1 MPGEAAGA
9 AVCRRRPFA
18 DRAFELFLRGEATEI
33 QLHPSTPQHDAN
45 RVFAADFE
53 WELEASPELL
63 WPYVSNTER
72 LNCAVG
78 VPSVEY
84 QTVRDAEQGLR
95 KIGNFRM
102 AGLNISWEEH
112 PFEWIE
118 GQRSGVLREFT
129 QGPFQWFLSVI
140 ELERRPK
147 GGTLLKHSVRIEPRG
162 WVGRCVAAME
172 VGLKGR
178 RNLDRVYRRIDATLT
193 GKLGKDRLTDP
204 FQEAVPL
211 KPARQRR
218 LEERLGELAGRGID
232 AEVVTKLGEFLRDAP
247 SQELGRIRPL
257 ALARRL
263 NTDPERTVEACL
275 HAAKCGLLSLHWDI
289 LCPTCRVSSDVKD
302 TLQAIQSHARC
313 EVCDLDFEVDF
324 GNSLELIFRAHPEL
338 RDVDLKT
345 YCIGGPEHLPHVIA
359 QVRIAPGERLDLNL
373 QLAEGIYRLR
383 GPQLPYAVTLDVQ
396 SVRGATRGQVLFAA
410 ETDSS
415 VPTLLRGGRQALT
428 LENGYQR
435 ELLVRLERTIPLKD
449 VLTAASASSMSLF
462 REIFPGEIL
471 RRGQLINVATVTLVT
486 AALDDPAR
494 LCDDLGDAQAFEV
507 LQEFYRIAQ
516 DLIKSHKGAV
526 VKQVD
531 DRLLAVFDDC
541 EEAVRAAVAL
551 AETNVKCGDDP
562 ALVPRIGVHRGAA
575 LATTLND
582 HLDYFG
588 NSVNRAFRL
597 LKSAGPGD
605 VVLSQEVSAD
615 LPVHELLQSLGRPTE
630 TICAAH
636 PKLGD
641 EIVQRVHSRTTPAAG
656 SDDVGPGRTQ
666 K

>member
-1 MPGEAAGA
+1 M
-9 AVCRRRPFA
+9 
-18 DRAFELFLRGEATEI
+18 
-33 QLHPSTPQHDAN
+33 
-45 RVFAADFE
+45 
-53 WELEASPELL
+53 
-63 WPYVSNTER
+63 
-72 LNCAVG
+72 
-78 VPSVEY
+78 
-84 QTVRDAEQGLR
+84 
-95 KIGNFRM
+95 
-102 AGLNISWEEH
+102 
-112 PFEWIE
+112 
-118 GQRSGVLREFT
+118 LREFT

-218 LEERLGELAGRGID
+218 LEERLGELAGGGID

-263 NTDPERTVEACL
+263 EHDPERTVEACL

-345 YCIGGPEHLPHVIA
+345 YCIGGPEHLPHVVA
-359 QVRIAPGERLDLNL
+359 QVRIAPGEAPRFEPATGRGDLPI
-373 QLAEGIYRLR
+373 ARSAVAVR
-383 GPQLPYAVTLDVQ
+383 GYPRRP

-410 ETDSS
+410 ETDPS
-415 VPTLLRGGRQALT
+415 VPTLLRGGRQSLT

-435 ELLVRLERTIPLKD
+435 ELLVRLERTMPLKD

-462 REIFPGEIL
+462 REIFPGEDPSPRAIDE
-471 RRGQLINVATVTLVT
+471 RRH
-486 AALDDPAR
+486 
-494 LCDDLGDAQAFEV
+494 GDAGDAAT
-507 LQEFYRIAQ
+507 RRP
-516 DLIKSHKGAV
+516 GPAV
-526 VKQVD
+526 
-531 DRLLAVFDDC
+531 
-541 EEAVRAAVAL
+541 
-551 AETNVKCGDDP
+551 
-562 ALVPRIGVHRGAA
+562 
-575 LATTLND
+575 
-582 HLDYFG
+582 
-588 NSVNRAFRL
+588 
-597 LKSAGPGD
+597 
-605 VVLSQEVSAD
+605 
-615 LPVHELLQSLGRPTE
+615 
-630 TICAAH
+630 
-636 PKLGD
+636 
-641 EIVQRVHSRTTPAAG
+641 
-656 SDDVGPGRTQ
+656 
-666 K
+666 